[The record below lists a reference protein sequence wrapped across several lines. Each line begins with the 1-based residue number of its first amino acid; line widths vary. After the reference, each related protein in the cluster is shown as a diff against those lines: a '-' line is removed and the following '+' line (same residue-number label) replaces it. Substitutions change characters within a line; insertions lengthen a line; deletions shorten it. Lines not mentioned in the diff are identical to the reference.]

1 MRMTVRRTLLLL
13 FATFLSATSFAQ
25 TVLPEG
31 YSRADTVVVISVPQ
45 VNPALDGVDILVA
58 MPPCVA
64 VRQSSAIRSALD
76 RQVESNRSRMFNGF
90 RVRVFHD
97 NSQSARER
105 SSQIE
110 TAFRR
115 AYPLL
120 AVERSYSNQFFNV
133 TVGAFRTRSE
143 AEKLLRI
150 LASQFPQASI
160 VKEKFKY
167 PMLDSYGV
175 YPEGGALDLTL

>member
-76 RQVESNRSRMFNGF
+76 RQVESNRSRMFN
-90 RVRVFHD
+90 
-97 NSQSARER
+97 
-105 SSQIE
+105 
-110 TAFRR
+110 
-115 AYPLL
+115 
-120 AVERSYSNQFFNV
+120 
-133 TVGAFRTRSE
+133 
-143 AEKLLRI
+143 
-150 LASQFPQASI
+150 
-160 VKEKFKY
+160 
-167 PMLDSYGV
+167 
-175 YPEGGALDLTL
+175 